1 MSALLNVKTDSKS
14 YHIVIE
20 RGALQKL
27 TVLLPE
33 HNKILIV
40 TDNKIPEKY
49 AKTVQEAFAQAV
61 IKTVPSGEESKSLK
75 TYEEILTLML
85 EHNFTRKD
93 AVIAVGGGVC
103 GDLAGFCAS
112 CYMRGIS
119 FYNIPTSLLSQVD
132 SSVGGKTAVNLCGIK
147 NIVGTFYQ
155 PDKVIID
162 PDTLTTLPEREFS
175 SGMSEVIKMAASL
188 DKEFFEYLETA
199 DFKKDIEHIIKRAV
213 ENKIRVVSQ
222 DEKEKGLRK
231 VLNFGHTI
239 GHGIEVT
246 TDFNHGE
253 SVGLGMLA
261 MSEGEPKAR
270 IEKLL
275 LKANLPTRCSIDK
288 KRVAAAVSHDKK
300 TEGSTTDIVRIKKIG
315 EFYFEK
321 ADSAEL
327 EKIIE
332 NAF

>member
-1 MSALLNVKTDSKS
+1 MSALLKVKTDSKS
-14 YHIVIE
+14 YYILIE

-27 TVLLPE
+27 SELLPE
-33 HNKILIV
+33 HNKVLIV

-49 AKTVQEAFAQAV
+49 AKTVQKAFPQAI
-61 IKTVPSGEESKSLK
+61 IKTVASGEGSKSLK
-75 TYEEILTLML
+75 TFEEILTLML
-85 EHNFTRKD
+85 EHDFTRKD

-162 PDTLTTLPEREFS
+162 PDTLSTLPEREFAA
-175 SGMSEVIKMAASL
+175 GMSEVIKMAASL
-188 DKEFFEYLETA
+188 DKSFFEYLETA
-199 DFKKDIEHIIKRAV
+199 DFKKNIEHIIQKAV
-213 ENKIRVVSQ
+213 ENKINVVSQ

-253 SVGLGMLA
+253 SVALGMIA
-261 MSEGEPKAR
+261 MSEGKPKVR

-275 LKANLPTRCSIDK
+275 AKANLPTKCDIDK

-300 TEGSTTDIVRIKKIG
+300 TDGDTTDIVRVKEIG

-321 ADSAEL
+321 VDRAEL